1 MPAQYPQGDLVY
13 LKKPVEL
20 PDGKSLDHP
29 ILKISSNSASSYE
42 NSYTGVMMTSSSK
55 IDRFSFEVDNLMFES
70 PLDKSGCQLRLYI
83 IVGFKESDIRIFKNR
98 MKPTFL
104 QAVLKQVRDSIFS

>member
-1 MPAQYPQGDLVY
+1 
-13 LKKPVEL
+13 
-20 PDGKSLDHP
+20 
-29 ILKISSNSASSYE
+29 
-42 NSYTGVMMTSSSK
+42 
-55 IDRFSFEVDNLMFES
+55 MFES

-98 MKPTFL
+98 MKPTYL

>member
-13 LKKPVEL
+13 LKKPIEL

-29 ILKISSNSASSYE
+29 ILIISSNSANSYE

-98 MKPTFL
+98 MKATFL
-104 QAVLKQVRDSIFS
+104 QVVLKQVRDSIFS

>member
-1 MPAQYPQGDLVY
+1 
-13 LKKPVEL
+13 
-20 PDGKSLDHP
+20 
-29 ILKISSNSASSYE
+29 
-42 NSYTGVMMTSSSK
+42 
-55 IDRFSFEVDNLMFES
+55 MFES